1 VKPLVSSLAAA
12 ALFIATGCSSSQ
24 SAGPASSATPPAGS
38 AARKD
43 EAPAAADS
51 KAAAL
56 GKIMGKHVPAEV
68 PGDPGDED
76 TAVKAGETIVTDP
89 VSGAKLMRI
98 PKLPPNYAKNGRL
111 YSSIVR
117 FDAGVI
123 LREDAEA
130 WYIAV
135 PPPMKIKPAASSA
148 PEDLAPIYE
157 MPAGEAETVT
167 PAVSA
172 DTFRFEEISAG
183 LPRSGMWR
191 DNFTLAD
198 VLGQG
203 RPQIVAPPP
212 RLTGSFLRVYQM
224 DRTEAG
230 GWRWKTAKV
239 EWENPGQIAAAYGA
253 TSVAD
258 FDGDG
263 RLDIAFAGHGVGPA
277 IAFNKGGG
285 KFVVDRPLGL
295 PRQMSSRALDVGDVN
310 GDGRPDILAISD
322 DGEDGATDSKPR
334 QEGDYLRGFDARLF
348 LNEKGYFREVHAGLA
363 GACFAY
369 TMALAV
375 PKEGRPFYTSG
386 CRYYGSRANLYEYD
400 PAKEEFSYV
409 GLKVLELFA
418 YQTGA
423 AVGTYH
429 GRPAAFSSYFKRTP
443 GGSSKKIDGQ
453 GVTIY
458 YREADGTW
466 KAKRIVKT
474 LRYDAESQ
482 AIAVADLNGDGLDDV
497 VWGDESAKRLRVFFQ
512 TPAGEFEELAASRE
526 PSFENHPASI
536 RIADVDG
543 DGKPDVVMMYTY
555 FTPDETKLGGFRV
568 FRGLAK

>member
-1 VKPLVSSLAAA
+1 
-12 ALFIATGCSSSQ
+12 
-24 SAGPASSATPPAGS
+24 PPAGS

-43 EAPAAADS
+43 DAPAAADS

-56 GKIMGKHVPAEV
+56 EKLMSKHQPAEV
-68 PGDPGDED
+68 ADDD
-76 TAVKAGETIVTDP
+76 TAVAAGETIVTDP
-89 VSGAKLMRI
+89 ESGAKLMRV
-98 PKLPPNYAKNGRL
+98 PKRPPNYAKNGRL
-111 YSSIVR
+111 HSSIVP
-117 FDAGVI
+117 FEAGLI

-130 WYIAV
+130 WYVAV
-135 PPPMKIKPAASSA
+135 PPPIKISPASASSA
-148 PEDLAPIYE
+148 PEDLATIYE

-172 DTFRFEEISAG
+172 DTFGFEEISAG

-191 DNFTLAD
+191 DNFALAD
-198 VLGQG
+198 VLGLG
-203 RPQIVAPPP
+203 RPQIIAPPP
-212 RLTGSFLRVYQM
+212 RLTGGFLRVYQM

-230 GWRWKTAKV
+230 GWRWMTARV
-239 EWENPGQIAAAYGA
+239 EWENPGRIAAAYGA

-263 RLDIAFAGHGVGPA
+263 RLDIVFAGHGVGPA
-277 IAFNKGGG
+277 IAFNKGDG

-295 PRQMSSRALDVGDVN
+295 PRQMSSQALDVGDVN

-322 DGEDGATDSKPR
+322 EGEDGATAGKPR

-348 LNEKGYFREVHAGLA
+348 INEKGAFREVHAGLA

-386 CRYYGSRANLYEYD
+386 CRYYGGRATLYEYD

-409 GLKVLELFA
+409 GGEVLEPFA

-423 AVGTYH
+423 AVGTYC

-453 GVTIY
+453 GVTVY

-497 VWGDESAKRLRVFFQ
+497 VWGDESTKRLRVFFQ

-526 PSFENHPASI
+526 PSFENHPTSI

>member
-1 VKPLVSSLAAA
+1 MKPLVSSLAAA

-24 SAGPASSATPPAGS
+24 SAGPASSATPPA
-38 AARKD
+38 
-43 EAPAAADS
+43 PAAADS
-51 KAAAL
+51 KAAAIEKL
-56 GKIMGKHVPAEV
+56 MSKHQPAEV
-68 PGDPGDED
+68 PDDGA
-76 TAVKAGETIVTDP
+76 AVEAGATIVTDP
-89 VSGAKLMRI
+89 ESGAKLMRI
-98 PKLPPNYAKNGRL
+98 PKRAPNYAKNGRL
-111 YSSIVR
+111 YSSIVP
-117 FDAGVI
+117 FDAGLI

-130 WYIAV
+130 WYIAA
-135 PPPMKIKPAASSA
+135 PPPIKIRSAAASA
-148 PEDLAPIYE
+148 PEDLPAIYE

-172 DTFRFEEISAG
+172 DTFRFEEISTG

-198 VLGQG
+198 VLGLG
-203 RPQIVAPPP
+203 RPQIIAPPP
-212 RLTGSFLRVYQM
+212 RLTAGFLRIYQM

-230 GWRWKTAKV
+230 GWRWKAAKV

-277 IAFNKGGG
+277 IAFNKGDG
-285 KFVVDRPLGL
+285 KFLVDRPQGL
-295 PRQMSSRALDVGDVN
+295 PRQMSSRTLDVGDVN

-322 DGEDGATDSKPR
+322 EGEDGATDSKPR

-375 PKEGRPFYTSG
+375 PKDGRPFYTSG
-386 CRYYGSRANLYEYD
+386 CRYFGSRANLYEFD
-400 PAKEEFSYV
+400 PVKEEFSYV
-409 GLKVLELFA
+409 GGKVLELFA

-423 AVGTYH
+423 AVGTYR
-429 GRPAAFSSYFKRTP
+429 GRPAAYSSYFKRTP
-443 GGSSKKIDGQ
+443 AGSSKKIDGQ

-474 LRYDAESQ
+474 LQYDKESQ

-497 VWGDESAKRLRVFFQ
+497 VWGDETTKRLRVFFQ

-526 PSFENHPASI
+526 PSFENHPTSI